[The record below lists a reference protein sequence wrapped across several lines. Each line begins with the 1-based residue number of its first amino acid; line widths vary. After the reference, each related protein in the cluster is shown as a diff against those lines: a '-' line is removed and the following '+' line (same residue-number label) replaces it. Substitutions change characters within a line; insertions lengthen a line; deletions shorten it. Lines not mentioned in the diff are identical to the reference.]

1 VDGSEDADV
10 SDSVTGS
17 LRHAGGVE
25 RYHTWPTIRKQTV
38 ADHTYHVLRI
48 YYEIFGPPSPEV
60 TTYVL
65 FHDSPEVK
73 YGDPPFPAK
82 RDNPELKRVYT
93 ALENQYY
100 DEMFGFDHSALVD
113 DEEIRRVKICDLLE
127 MWEFGCVELRM
138 GNQYARPIIERT
150 LDAAMKIGARYTL
163 EINKYVNGAIL

>member
-1 VDGSEDADV
+1 MRDA
-10 SDSVTGS
+10 VTGS

-38 ADHTYHVLRI
+38 ADHCYHVLRI
-48 YYEIFGPPSPEV
+48 YYEMFGPPSPEV
-60 TTYVL
+60 TTYIL

-82 RDNPELKRVYT
+82 RDNPELKKVYT
-93 ALENQYY
+93 ALEEDYY
-100 DEMFGFDHSALVD
+100 REMFGFDHSGLVD
-113 DEEIRRVKICDLLE
+113 EEDARRVKICDLLE

-150 LDAAMKIGARYTL
+150 LEAAIKIGSRYIR
-163 EINKYVNGAIL
+163 EIDTHINGVML

>member
-1 VDGSEDADV
+1 M

-48 YYEIFGPPSPEV
+48 FYQIFGPPSAEV
-60 TTYVL
+60 TSYIL

-82 RDNPELKRVYT
+82 QNNPELKRVYT
-93 ALENQYY
+93 ELEADYY
-100 DEMFGFDHSALVD
+100 GEMFGFDHVHLVTVD
-113 DEEIRRVKICDLLE
+113 DKIKVKVCDLLE
-127 MWEFGCVELRM
+127 MWEFGVVELRM
-138 GNQYARPIIERT
+138 GNQYAVPIIERT
-150 LDAAMKIGARYTL
+150 LEAARKIGSAYP
-163 EINKYVNGAIL
+163 ESIDAFVKGAKL